1 MKKKLFG
8 FFIALLA
15 IATVSV
21 IQINAKASVDTTR
34 DCDKFAVIYC
44 GTMSVNEIQN
54 KYDQGAKIFA
64 AMGIHKNEIGGSHK
78 MGVVYKDGTVTAG
91 GKLVAKNARTAIR
104 NMSGGAKIKNT
115 NAAIYP
121 TSRMGSAQQAI
132 VFFDKDGRFKFA
144 VMTPCGNPVTGN
156 PTQPPAP
163 RPPEP
168 PRPQPTVTC
177 DSLTVT
183 PISRTNFRFNVAAT
197 AKNGAT
203 INSYTYVVTK
213 DGKEVLNTTV
223 SSAEHAYT
231 ATDAGKYSV
240 QAKVNTNIGNGITS
254 SNCAKQ
260 FEVEIEKIPGVKIEK
275 TVNGKK
281 LDQVK
286 VGEQFIYQLKVT
298 NTGNVALKNV
308 VVTDTAPS
316 HVQFIS
322 TDKGTIVNNSLSYT
336 ISELAVGGV
345 NTINIT
351 AKAVS
356 ESASGAVNEACVN
369 APEVNPSDPTKPDD
383 CDTAVIEIEKI
394 PGVKIEKTV
403 NGKKLDQVKVG
414 EQFIYQLKV
423 TNTGNVALKNV
434 VVTDT
439 APSHVQFISTDKGT
453 IVNNSLSYTISELAV
468 GGVNTINIT
477 AKAVSESASGA
488 VNEACVN
495 APEVNPSDPTKPDDC
510 DTAVIEVPIEV
521 CDLATDTVIS
531 INQKD
536 YDSTKHSRNLAEC
549 DKIEVCDPKTGDT
562 TTAPKH
568 ESGNYLPVD
577 SEECK
582 DKVPPVTPPA
592 PTTPT
597 PKEQPIELPKTGPEE
612 AVVQIVGAMS
622 LAGASSYYLSSR
634 RRNN

>member
-44 GTMSVNEIQN
+44 GTMSVNEIRN

-183 PISRTNFRFNVAAT
+183 PISRTSFRFNVAAT

-223 SSAEHAYT
+223 NSAEHAYT

-260 FEVEIEKIPGVKIEK
+260 FEV
-275 TVNGKK
+275 
-281 LDQVK
+281 
-286 VGEQFIYQLKVT
+286 
-298 NTGNVALKNV
+298 
-308 VVTDTAPS
+308 
-316 HVQFIS
+316 
-322 TDKGTIVNNSLSYT
+322 
-336 ISELAVGGV
+336 
-345 NTINIT
+345 
-351 AKAVS
+351 
-356 ESASGAVNEACVN
+356 
-369 APEVNPSDPTKPDD
+369 
-383 CDTAVIEIEKI
+383 EIEKI

-562 TTAPKH
+562 TTVPKH